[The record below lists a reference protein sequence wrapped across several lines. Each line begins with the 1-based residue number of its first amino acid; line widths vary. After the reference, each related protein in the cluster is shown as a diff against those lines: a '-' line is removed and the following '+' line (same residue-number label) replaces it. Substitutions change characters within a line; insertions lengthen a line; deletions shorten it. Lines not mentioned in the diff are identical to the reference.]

1 MKVYKS
7 LAELPK
13 NLKFGLTIGNFDG
26 VHKGH
31 QSLLYGL
38 KEKCVQKDLE
48 LVVMTFVPHPLVIL
62 RNERSFLINSYKER
76 IELLADL
83 GIEYVV
89 EIPFTRDFSTLDPAE
104 FLEQH
109 ILVNPGIKYLF
120 LGYDFA
126 FGANKKGDHSFV
138 LDYCKDKPV
147 EIEIQ
152 DKVEAKVGTYSSSL
166 ARKALAN
173 GRTKDCFDILG
184 RPFFIK
190 GRVIKGAGRGKQIG
204 FPTANIE
211 IEFERL
217 VPQMGVYATICS
229 FRGGDYL
236 SITNIG
242 HNPTFKDDN
251 SLNVETNIFDFDQ
264 DIYGEEIK
272 VSFYEKIRDEKKFNS
287 VNELIEQISQDV
299 AFRRT
304 LNG

>member
-1 MKVYKS
+1 MKVFKS

-13 NLKFGLTIGNFDG
+13 DLQFGLTIGNFDG

-31 QSLLYGL
+31 QSLLQGL
-38 KEKCVQKDLE
+38 KKKCLQKNLH

-62 RNERSFLINSYKER
+62 RNERSFLLNSYKER
-76 IELLADL
+76 VELLSDL
-83 GIEYVV
+83 GIEYVI
-89 EIPFTRDFSTLDPAE
+89 EIPFTRDFSTLDPAQ
-104 FLEQH
+104 FLDRH
-109 ILVNPGIKYLF
+109 ILINPGIQYLF

-138 LDYCKDKPV
+138 LDYCKDKV
-147 EIEIQ
+147 LDIEIQ
-152 DKVEAKVGTYSSSL
+152 DKVESEVGTYSSSL
-166 ARKALAN
+166 ARKALAKGN
-173 GRTKDCFDILG
+173 TQDCIDILG

-211 IEFERL
+211 IEFERM

-242 HNPTFKDDN
+242 NNPTFKDDN

-272 VSFYEKIRDEKKFNS
+272 VSFYQKIRDEKKFSS
-287 VNELIEQISQDV
+287 VNELIDQISKDV
-299 AFRRT
+299 EFRRA
-304 LNG
+304 LND